1 MFDMPQTANPYILK
15 TIEWL
20 RKGGEDAD
28 REFNMDYIYY
38 NEGEWCRSAC
48 CICGYMAFIM
58 YEDGVIK
65 LSPQEVHSSLLME
78 EASNFIG
85 DKIGLTNAQAQEAF
99 LHYPKEI
106 TVTPDMAADMLQH
119 YVEAGEIDWSVV
131 YD

>member
-65 LSPQEVHSSLLME
+65 LSPQEVNYSMTMG
-78 EASNFIG
+78 EAFVLIG
-85 DKIGLTNAQAQEAF
+85 GKIGMTEHQAHEAF
-99 LHYPKEI
+99 FNFPREI
-106 TVTPDMAADMLQH
+106 TITPDMAADMLQN
-119 YVEAGEIDWSVV
+119 YVDTGEVDWSIV
-131 YD
+131 DA